1 VATSESLNEGTAG
14 KQFWD
19 LFAIFKKGSGAYGRG
34 MAWNGRGAH
43 LLPILANLSRM
54 KIITT
59 ALCAVRQEVQTPD
72 FA

>member
-1 VATSESLNEGTAG
+1 
-14 KQFWD
+14 
-19 LFAIFKKGSGAYGRG
+19 
-34 MAWNGRGAH
+34 MAWNGRCAH